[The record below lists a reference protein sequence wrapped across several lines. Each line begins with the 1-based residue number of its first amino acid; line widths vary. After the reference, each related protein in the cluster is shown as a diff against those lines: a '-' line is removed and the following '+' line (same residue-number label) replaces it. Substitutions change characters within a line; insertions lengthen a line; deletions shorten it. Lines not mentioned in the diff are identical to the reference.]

1 MKNTN
6 DVRQIL
12 ILNARVIQSHSA
24 WISEWLGRFL
34 CRFHYD
40 MTNVVNETAKR
51 VENKGEQLLIKI
63 QLGGVRA
70 AVKTAKGSLVSGAL
84 IS

>member
-1 MKNTN
+1 
-6 DVRQIL
+6 
-12 ILNARVIQSHSA
+12 
-24 WISEWLGRFL
+24 
-34 CRFHYD
+34 

-51 VENKGEQLLIKI
+51 VESKGEQLLIKI

-70 AVKTAKGSLVSGAL
+70 AVKTAKESLVSGSL